1 METIMDQLKRLL
13 RDESGATSIEYSV
26 IATGISIGIIVA
38 VTTIGTQLKATFVN
52 ITSQLA
58 TTAK

>member
-1 METIMDQLKRLL
+1 MDQLKRFL
-13 RDESGATSIEYSV
+13 RDETGATSIEYSV

-38 VTTIGTQLKATFVN
+38 VTTIGTQLKATFVS

>member
-1 METIMDQLKRLL
+1 MDQLKRLL

-38 VTTIGTQLKATFVN
+38 VTTIGTQLKATFVS

>member
-1 METIMDQLKRLL
+1 MDQLKRFL
-13 RDESGATSIEYSV
+13 RNESGATSIEYSV

-38 VTTIGTQLKATFVN
+38 VTSMGTQLKTTFVN

>member
-38 VTTIGTQLKATFVN
+38 VTTIGTQLKATFVS